1 MKADVYRFFIGYEGS
16 EDKIWRLVDVSSN
29 YSLAKFGYLILSSF
43 DTLAYHLFMFD
54 CDGKNYQV
62 DPDPDFDENSI
73 DASLVKLSL
82 LKLREEVQFKMIY
95 DFGCDQTFIIKLME
109 IREMEK
115 GQSTKYPCIIDGAE
129 KGFLMMFRLLSLRK
143 LSGKLIKSASQSITI
158 SLHTGKKNCGIIG
171 SLIWTKQTEYS
182 NPILLKSKWVLR
194 GKLVFI

>member
-54 CDGKNYQV
+54 CDKKNYQV

-115 GQSTKYPCIIDGAE
+115 GQSTKYPCIIDGAGKGILDDVPTSEFE
-129 KGFLMMFRLLSLRK
+129 KIVRKIDKIGKSEHYYFSPYGKEELWDYREFNLDEANRILKCDIAKIQMGFE
-143 LSGKLIKSASQSITI
+143 G
-158 SLHTGKKNCGIIG
+158 
-171 SLIWTKQTEYS
+171 
-182 NPILLKSKWVLR
+182 
-194 GKLVFI
+194 

>member
-1 MKADVYRFFIGYEGS
+1 MGTTVLSAG
-16 EDKIWRLVDVSSN
+16 
-29 YSLAKFGYLILSSF
+29 ILSSF

-115 GQSTKYPCIIDGAE
+115 GQSTKYPCIIDGAGKGILDDVPTSEFE
-129 KGFLMMFRLLSLRK
+129 KIVRK
-143 LSGKLIKSASQSITI
+143 IDKIGKSEHYYFSPY
-158 SLHTGKKNCGIIG
+158 GKEELWDYREFNLDEANRI
-171 SLIWTKQTEYS
+171 
-182 NPILLKSKWVLR
+182 LKSDIAKIQM
-194 GKLVFI
+194 GFEG